1 MFDMKKV
8 GRQIA
13 QLRKANKITQMKLAD
28 QLGVSFQAISNWE
41 RGETMPDISKL
52 PELAEIFNV
61 SIDEILGNE
70 KGVKL
75 INNLIEKDDPDSS
88 NDLEVEKE
96 EFLNVAPI

>member
-13 QLRKANKITQMKLAD
+13 QLRKVNKITQMKLAD

-75 INNLIEKDDPDSS
+75 INNLIEK
-88 NDLEVEKE
+88 
-96 EFLNVAPI
+96 